1 MFHIVKIQSISDI
14 ITNSSSEVFPIV
26 RYKWGAEE
34 DIESLINAIL
44 TAGGSEYTCE
54 DLFDLEVDGS
64 FLNVTPKITTKNVV
78 KVTRPRP
85 PICIKARMIICPI
98 NDQ

>member
-54 DLFDLEVDGS
+54 DLFDLEVDDS
-64 FLNVTPKITTKNVV
+64 FLNVTPKITTKNVE
-78 KVTRPRP
+78 
-85 PICIKARMIICPI
+85 KAAALLA
-98 NDQ
+98 NLDNLFEAWNE

>member
-26 RYKWGAEE
+26 RYKWGAE

-44 TAGGSEYTCE
+44 TAGGSDYTCE

-64 FLNVTPKITTKNVV
+64 FFECNP
-78 KVTRPRP
+78 
-85 PICIKARMIICPI
+85 
-98 NDQ
+98 